1 MTRVW
6 RSREQEAFARGLTKT
21 QAELPDLVCRLL
33 TARGIQDPAAIE
45 SLLKPQIQSLKDPL
59 LMRGMREG
67 AERLVRAFE
76 NKEKVC
82 VYADFDLDGTSG
94 LALLWEGLEKLGF
107 ENLVGYQPKRLSEGY
122 GFHASVVEDLHQQG
136 VSVIV
141 TVDVGITAFEAAAK
155 AKSLGIDVVLTDH
168 HLPLEKL
175 PDAFT
180 VINPNQDADESGLG
194 YLCGAGVAFYFL
206 RALKRAMVDRGLK
219 KDEDLPLRP
228 LLDFLTIATLTDM
241 VPLVDDNRALV
252 KQGLLVLAQTQ
263 RPGLRA
269 LLDNLGLSDKPLTSQ
284 DVAIRFAPKLNALS
298 RMETGLR
305 PIDLFRAADVE
316 AAGEM
321 VHEVLENNSARVEFQ
336 SQGEARALEMLKEW
350 PHDKFVLVTHH
361 EFHRGVVG
369 LIATKI
375 AGLMN
380 VPAFIG
386 SRGADGLVV
395 GSGRL
400 PNGSELNLLDA
411 LSAVEAHMNRFGGHS
426 GAAGF
431 EFHSDHQ
438 ELITAALVQFYN
450 EASLRPQAV
459 VVDYDLDVALS
470 DLTDSNMK
478 WIETLGPFGQGF
490 ASPLLRLSG
499 VRVKE
504 QKILKGGHLK
514 LWLENLDGTFPGRK
528 AMEALFFSPPPSL
541 NPLSLAKGTEVEVLG
556 ELQWNVFNGQ
566 RTLQMNI
573 KDLKMAPPSRPVD
586 KAPEIST

>member
-1 MTRVW
+1 
-6 RSREQEAFARGLTKT
+6 
-21 QAELPDLVCRLL
+21 
-33 TARGIQDPAAIE
+33 
-45 SLLKPQIQSLKDPL
+45 
-59 LMRGMREG
+59 MRGMREG

-76 NKEKVC
+76 NKEKGC

-450 EASLRPQAV
+450 EASLRPQTI

-541 NPLSLAKGTEVEVLG
+541 NPLNLAKGTEVEVLG

>member
-6 RSREQEAFARGLTKT
+6 RSREQEAFAKGLTRT

-59 LMRGMREG
+59 LLRGMREG
-67 AERLVRAFE
+67 ADRLVRAFE

-141 TVDVGITAFEAAAK
+141 TVDVGITAFEASSKAK
-155 AKSLGIDVVLTDH
+155 ALGIDVVLTDH
-168 HLPLEKL
+168 HLPLESL

-180 VINPNQDADESGLG
+180 VINPNQEADDSGLG

-206 RALKRAMVDRGLK
+206 RALKRALVDRGLK
-219 KDEDLPLRP
+219 KDQDLPLRP
-228 LLDFLTIATLTDM
+228 LLDYLTIATLTDM
-241 VPLVDDNRALV
+241 VPLVEDNRALV
-252 KQGLLVLAQTQ
+252 KQGLLVLAQTP

-269 LLDNLGLSDKPLTSQ
+269 LLDNLGMGDKPLTSQ

-305 PIDLFRAADVE
+305 PIDLFRAPDAE
-316 AAGEM
+316 AAGHM

-336 SQGEARALEMLKEW
+336 SQGEAKALELLKDW
-350 PHDKFVLVTHH
+350 PHDKFVLITHP

-375 AGLMN
+375 AGVMN
-380 VPAFIG
+380 VPTFIG
-386 SRGADGLVV
+386 SKGADGLIV

-400 PNGSELNLLDA
+400 PAGSELNLLDA
-411 LSAVEAHMNRFGGHS
+411 LSAVEAHLNRFGGHS

-438 ELITAALVQFYN
+438 ELITSSMARFYD
-450 EASLRPQAV
+450 EASLRPQTV
-459 VVDYDLDVALS
+459 VVDYDLDVDMLE
-470 DLTDSNMK
+470 LTDSNMK

-490 ASPLLRLSG
+490 ASPLFRLSG
-499 VRVKE
+499 VRVKD
-504 QKILKGGHLK
+504 QKVLKGGHLK
-514 LWLENLDGTFPGRK
+514 LWLEKADGTYPGRK
-528 AMEALFFSPPPSL
+528 AMEALYFSPPPSL
-541 NPLSLAKGTEVEVLG
+541 KAAQVSPGTEVDVLG

-573 KDLKMAPPSRPVD
+573 KDLKIAPPSRPAN
-586 KAPEIST
+586 KASEIST